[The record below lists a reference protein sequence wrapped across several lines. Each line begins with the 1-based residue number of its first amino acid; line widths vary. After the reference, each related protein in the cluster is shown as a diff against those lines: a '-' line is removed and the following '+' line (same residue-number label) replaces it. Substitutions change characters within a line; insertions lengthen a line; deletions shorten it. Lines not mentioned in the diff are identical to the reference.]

1 MLIKLKKM
9 KNTMVS
15 IAIAA
20 TIVTSA
26 CQKND
31 MLNNTSGVNTKN
43 YENKLSIDYS
53 NALLNHNALSTTSAA
68 STIDNSYYIMMFNR
82 NDSLFSQHFYE
93 FCMDMMQNSGVMSTS
108 NGMMGN
114 NRGMMGGNGSK
125 MHGGP
130 MGGIGDM
137 NKMMR
142 YMDSLHLSTGAL
154 MNPDY
159 MKTDSLMYNQ
169 MNNCNMMSPETDS
182 IVNVYGNMQ
191 MLRKN
196 HKTFHGN

>member
-1 MLIKLKKM
+1 M
-9 KNTMVS
+9 KNTLIS
-15 IAIAA
+15 IAIAIIIM
-20 TIVTSA
+20 IVA
-26 CQKND
+26 CQKNE
-31 MLNNTSGVNTKN
+31 MMNNTFGVDTKD

-68 STIDNSYYIMMFNR
+68 STIDNSYYKMMFNR

-93 FCMDMMQNSGVMSTS
+93 FCVDMMQNSG
-108 NGMMGN
+108 
-114 NRGMMGGNGSK
+114 
-125 MHGGP
+125 
-130 MGGIGDM
+130 
-137 NKMMR
+137 MMR

-169 MNNCNMMSPETDS
+169 MTNCNMMSPETDS

>member
-1 MLIKLKKM
+1 M

-20 TIVTSA
+20 IIVIVA

-31 MLNNTSGVNTKN
+31 MMNNTFGIDTKN
-43 YENKLSIDYS
+43 YENKLGIDYS
-53 NALLNHNALSTTSAA
+53 NALLNHNALSTTIAA
-68 STIDNSYYIMMFNR
+68 STIDNSNYKMMFNR

-93 FCMDMMQNSGVMSTS
+93 FCKDMMQNSGMMNTS

-125 MHGGP
+125 MHGNP
-130 MGGIGDM
+130 MGDAVDM

-142 YMDSLHLSTGAL
+142 YMDSLHLSTGTL

-169 MNNCNMMSPETDS
+169 MTNCNMMYPETDS
-182 IVNVYGNMQ
+182 IVNIYGNMQ
-191 MLRKN
+191 ILRKK
-196 HKTFHGN
+196 HKKYCSK